1 MPAFFAYLCN
11 DIERVQMRA
20 LSVIAQQV
28 HTANIYLDLIYARL
42 KKVALGCVRN
52 SSPPFRKPR
61 PLKNFNVR
69 TNLFK
74 NTFPAR
80 TLFRF

>member
-52 SSPPFRKPR
+52 SSPPFRI
-61 PLKNFNVR
+61 LMFVQIFSR
-69 TNLFK
+69 TPFQQEHYSDFK
-74 NTFPAR
+74 SD
-80 TLFRF
+80 LL